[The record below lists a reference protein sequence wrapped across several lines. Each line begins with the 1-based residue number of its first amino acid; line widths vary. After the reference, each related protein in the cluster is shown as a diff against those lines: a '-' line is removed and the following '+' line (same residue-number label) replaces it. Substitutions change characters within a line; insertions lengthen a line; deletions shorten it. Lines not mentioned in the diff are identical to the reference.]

1 MSDRAGS
8 PAMKAEELLEQAAGV
23 VARRRST
30 YGQPIE
36 LFEQVA
42 RRWSLVLGVEVT
54 AAQAILCLI
63 DLKVARLAHDLRHLD
78 SITDIAGYAGCLA
91 EVGQMMG
98 PAGYRSCLARS
109 HGRTSSTDDDL
120 LAMRGQRGASRA

>member
-30 YGQPIE
+30 YGQPID
-36 LFEQVA
+36 LFEHVA

-63 DLKVARLAHDLRHLD
+63 DLKAARLAHDPGHLD
-78 SITDIAGYAGCLA
+78 SITDIAGYAVCLA
-91 EVGQMMG
+91 EVT
-98 PAGYRSCLARS
+98 R
-109 HGRTSSTDDDL
+109 
-120 LAMRGQRGASRA
+120 